1 MAVSYAAAFPAI
13 LAKFNQLQSPTQ
25 KIEHIQ
31 ETMVKLTNET
41 KLLEE
46 ELQDREDGIPF
57 LKREIDELEQIAV
70 KLYIEQQHV
79 RVASR
84 LVSTDMI
91 QMEQLAAKVL
101 RMIQDI
107 IRKGPYDHPKDHN
120 SDGRNPNKRR
130 RDEDTEMSEDTEM
143 INQELDAGHN
153 SENDPKKR
161 RIAKMRTSKLSMR

>member
-25 KIEHIQ
+25 KTEHIE
-31 ETMVKLTNET
+31 ETMDKLTNEM

-46 ELQDREDGIPF
+46 EVEDREDGIPF

-70 KLYIEQQHV
+70 RLYIEQQHM

-84 LVSTDMI
+84 LLHPKMI
-91 QMEQLAAKVL
+91 QMEQMAAKVL

-107 IRKGPYDHPKDHN
+107 VRKGPYDHPKDRTPNDRN
-120 SDGRNPNKRR
+120 SNKRQ
-130 RDEDTEMSEDTEM
+130 RDEDTEMNDTEM
-143 INQELDAGHN
+143 ANHELGT
-153 SENDPKKR
+153 ENDPNKNPKKR
-161 RIAKMRTSKLSMR
+161 RIAKMRPSKRSMT